1 MSPLTRHTLPASKRI
16 SELDGLRGLAIA
28 LVLWH
33 HLVDPF
39 LPLGAA
45 HWLGWVQVAGN
56 LAWAGVDLFFVLS
69 GFFIGGI
76 LIDHRESPRLNRVFY
91 LRRALRIL
99 PLFFVTLVVALAL
112 ARAGWGVAEPD
123 LAPWVY
129 GLFLSNIALA
139 LQNKWEAFQ
148 MSLLWSLAVEEQFYL
163 IAPLVVRA
171 VAPARLPAL
180 LLGLIL
186 SAMLLRAGLKWHN
199 PDLRVAI
206 HVLTPLRMDALA
218 WGALVAWAVR
228 APAAQPLFQRLRT
241 TWLGWL
247 FCCATLLIALTANR
261 APVGTAMQAYLGY
274 TIISIS
280 FALLV
285 AVVVTVQPRRLNQFL
300 ALPALAHLGRHS
312 YFVYLWH
319 VMIGLNLIKWL
330 GGPDF
335 VLNSP
340 TGLLV
345 VFGGI
350 GATWLAAVL
359 SWRYFES
366 PLLKLGH
373 RTGY

>member
-1 MSPLTRHTLPASKRI
+1 LPADKRI
-16 SELDGLRGLAIA
+16 AELDGLRGLAIA
-28 LVLWH
+28 FVLWH

-45 HWLGWVQVAGN
+45 HWLGWVQAAGN
-56 LAWAGVDLFFVLS
+56 LAWAGVDLFFILS

-76 LIDHRESPRLNRVFY
+76 LIDHRESPRLARVFY

-99 PLFFVTLVVALAL
+99 PLFYLTLLVALTL
-112 ARAGWGVAEPD
+112 AWADWGVSSPD
-123 LAPWVY
+123 FAPWVY
-129 GLFLSNIALA
+129 GLFLSNVGLA
-139 LQNKWEAFQ
+139 LQNHWEAFL
-148 MSLLWSLAVEEQFYL
+148 MSVLWSLAVEEQFYL
-163 IAPLVVRA
+163 IAPWVVRA
-171 VAPARLPAL
+171 ISPTRLPAL

-186 SAMLLRAGLKWHN
+186 GAMVLRAGLKWHY
-199 PDLRVAI
+199 PDLQVAI

-228 APAAQPLFQRLRT
+228 APAARPFFQRLQA
-241 TWLGWL
+241 TWRFWL
-247 FCCATLLIALTANR
+247 LCCAALLLALTANR
-261 APVGTAMQAYLGY
+261 AAIGTAMQAYLGY
-274 TIISIS
+274 TVISMS

-285 AVVVTVQPRRLNQFL
+285 AVTVTVQPRRLRQFL
-300 ALPALAHLGRHS
+300 SLPALTHLGRHS

-319 VMIGLNLIKWL
+319 VIIGLNLIKWL

-340 TGLLV
+340 AGLLV
-345 VFGGI
+345 VLVGI
-350 GATWLAAVL
+350 GATWWAAVV
-359 SWRYFES
+359 SWKHFES